1 MPQRRAHALIFTTC
15 GLALV
20 AGCQGY
26 QQSGAGGGGN
36 YAWSS
41 LYRQDVQTVAVPI
54 FTNVDFAR
62 GDEFNLTKAIVTQI
76 EQRTPY
82 KVVSREKA
90 DTVIEGQITRIRR
103 PVVSN
108 DRSNGLPQEQLYGI
122 RVDFV
127 WKDQRSGKILVERR
141 GFEQQSPYYPT
152 LGEARDT
159 ASLNTSEAMA
169 IAIVREL
176 EADW

>member
-1 MPQRRAHALIFTTC
+1 
-15 GLALV
+15 
-20 AGCQGY
+20 
-26 QQSGAGGGGN
+26 
-36 YAWSS
+36 
-41 LYRQDVQTVAVPI
+41 
-54 FTNVDFAR
+54 
-62 GDEFNLTKAIVTQI
+62 
-76 EQRTPY
+76 
-82 KVVSREKA
+82 VVSREKA